1 MKTIKSKRWYDNQMK
16 ARENAII
23 NLTKLKIGF
32 HENDVTLNNRV
43 FTLQNEFNEL
53 KAERD
58 LYYA

>member
-1 MKTIKSKRWYDNQMK
+1 MK

-58 LYYA
+58 A